1 MSGRLVVCA
10 TPIGNLDDASP
21 RLTETLRDAS
31 VVFAE
36 DTRRTGKLLER
47 LGIKAEMRSFFQGNE
62 RQRSI
67 EIRTLL
73 EAGETIALVSDA
85 GMPAVSDPG
94 VAAVR
99 AARSVGAVVS
109 VVPGPSAVT
118 SAIAVAG
125 LGGDRFVFEGFLPRS
140 GEDRARRLET
150 VAADERPVV
159 LFAAPSRVAKDLAQ
173 LAEAAGPERIV
184 VVAREITKLHEEIWT
199 GTLEEAVERWTVDVE
214 PRGEF
219 TLVLEG
225 RAEDPPDL
233 SAALALVHGRMTAG
247 ERLSNA
253 ARDVAGETGVSRRAL
268 YEAALEERAISRR
281 RASGGTPSTHRDS

>member
-1 MSGRLVVCA
+1 VTGSLIICA
-10 TPIGNLDDASP
+10 TPIGNLEDASP
-21 RLTETLRDAS
+21 RLQHTLAAAD

-47 LGIKAEMRSFFQGNE
+47 LGVTAQLRSFFLGNE
-62 RQRSI
+62 G
-67 EIRTLL
+67 ERTVELRARL
-73 EAGETIALVSDA
+73 ERGETIALVSDA

-99 AARSVGAVVS
+99 AARSVGATIS

-140 GEDRARRLET
+140 GEERRRRIEN
-150 VAADERPVV
+150 VAQDERPVV
-159 LFAAPSRVAKDLAQ
+159 LFSAPSRVTKDLAD
-173 LAEAAGPERIV
+173 LAAAAGDDRTIV
-184 VVAREITKLHEEIWT
+184 IARELTKMHEEIWT
-199 GTLEEAVERWTVDVE
+199 GALAEAIDHWTSDVE

-219 TLVLEG
+219 TLVVEP
-225 RAEDPPDL
+225 RPEVPPDL
-233 SAALALVHGRMTAG
+233 PAALDEVVERMSGG

-253 ARDVAGETGVSRRAL
+253 VRDVSEDTGVSRRVL
-268 YEAALEERAISRR
+268 YESALAR
-281 RASGGTPSTHRDS
+281 RAATRRSESGDTQHTRRDL

>member
-21 RLTETLRDAS
+21 RLAETLRGAS

-47 LGIKAEMRSFFQGNE
+47 LGVKAEMRSFFQGNE
-62 RQRSI
+62 QQRSI

-140 GEDRARRLET
+140 GEDRDRRIAT
-150 VAADERPVV
+150 VADDERPVV
-159 LFAAPSRVAKDLAQ
+159 LFSAPSRVVKDLDELAAQ
-173 LAEAAGPERIV
+173 AGPGRIV

-199 GTLEEAVERWTVDVE
+199 GTLAEAVDHWSVDVE

-225 RAEDPPDL
+225 KAEEPPDL
-233 SAALALVHGRMTAG
+233 AAALMLVEGRMAAG

-253 ARDVAGETGVSRRAL
+253 TRDVATETGVSRRAL
-268 YEAALEERAISRR
+268 YEAALESRAASRR
-281 RASGGTPSTHRDS
+281 SESGGTPRTRHDS

>member
-1 MSGRLVVCA
+1 MTGRLVVCA
-10 TPIGNLDDASP
+10 TPIGNLDDVSP
-21 RLTETLRDAS
+21 RLKQTLADAS

-47 LGIKAEMRSFFQGNE
+47 LGVEAEMRSFFLGNE
-62 RQRSI
+62 QKRSI
-67 EIRTLL
+67 EIRSLL
-73 EAGETIALVSDA
+73 EEGKTIALVSDA

-109 VVPGPSAVT
+109 VIPGPSAVT

-140 GEDRARRLET
+140 GEDRERRIAL

-159 LFAAPSRVAKDLAQ
+159 LFSAPSRVVKDLSA
-173 LAEAAGPERIV
+173 LAAMAGPDRII

-199 GTLEEAVERWTVDVE
+199 GTLEEAVHHWTSEVE

-225 RAEDPPDL
+225 KAEEPPDL
-233 SAALALVHGRMTAG
+233 SVALMLVEDRMSEG

-253 ARDVAGETGVSRRAL
+253 ARDVAAETGVSRRAL
-268 YEAALEERAISRR
+268 YEAALESRAASRR
-281 RASGGTPSTHRDS
+281 SESGGIPNTRRDP